1 MDGNKCARRRELFKY
16 TWSTGCTIRNTIT
29 MSSQLIP
36 LIAAPNQ
43 TFSAQLTVNGYPLT
57 LNFNLSFSNM
67 AGYWQL
73 AVSDVNGNLLIA
85 SVPLVTG
92 LYPAANMLAQYQYMN
107 IGSAYLLN
115 TGNAPTDYPGPD
127 DLSQFSLLWGDNS

>member
-1 MDGNKCARRRELFKY
+1 
-16 TWSTGCTIRNTIT
+16 
-29 MSSQLIP
+29 MSSQIIP
-36 LIAAPNQ
+36 LTTAPNQ
-43 TFSAQLTVNGYPLT
+43 TFSAQLTVNGSPLT
-57 LNFNLSFSNM
+57 LNFTLSFSEM

-73 AVSDVNGNLLIA
+73 AVSDVNGNPLIA

-115 TGNAPTDYPGPD
+115 TGNAPTDYPGTD
-127 DLSQFSLLWGDNS
+127 DLSQFSLLWGDNV